1 MLSLMQNT
9 DVIVISSEPFGSDK
23 VRTSHLMTLLAQ
35 GKRIYFFGKPI
46 IGMSRKTTFYY
57 NKEAHRI
64 TFVQP
69 FLPLDVSVFDRG
81 DAMVRLMKDF
91 MKDEGMKEVTLW
103 TDSEEAMPIVRKLN
117 PEVVIY
123 DKASPEMRFGNKL
136 EQELLGRADIVLSGV
151 KNTEEIELEIQHLI
165 SEHIESIPFADV
177 TELVMKQRHLTHYTN
192 RNIVARYVS

>member
-1 MLSLMQNT
+1 MLNLMQNT
-9 DVIVISSEPFGSDK
+9 DVIVISSEPFGSEK
-23 VRTSHLMTLLAQ
+23 VRTSYLMTLLAR
-35 GKRIYFFGKPI
+35 GKRVYFFGKPI
-46 IGMSRKTTFYY
+46 IGMSRKATFYY
-57 NKEAHRI
+57 NKEAHQI

-81 DAMVRLMKDF
+81 DAMVKLIKDF
-91 MKDEGMKEVTLW
+91 IKDEGMKDVTLW

-117 PEVVIY
+117 PEVVIF

-151 KNTEEIELEIQHLI
+151 KNTEEIELEIEHLI
-165 SEHIESIPFADV
+165 SEHVEGLPFADV
-177 TELVMKQRHLTHYTN
+177 TELVMKQRHLNNYMN